1 MRSRTYDIKTC
12 LPWKYFDNLCVVCE
26 TKAETME
33 HFLSCSSYENV
44 AQEHN
49 WKAILENRQFEI
61 ANIVKARQKYRK
73 NIIDK
78 YEAGHL
84 QVSSGSRQ
92 FLSSVIHIF
101 TFVCHFCNYID

>member
-1 MRSRTYDIKTC
+1 MISRTYDIKAW

-33 HFLSCSSYENV
+33 HFLTCSSYKKV

-49 WKAILENRQFEI
+49 WKTMLENNTDRQFEI

-73 NIIDK
+73 YIIDI

-84 QVSSGSRQ
+84 QVFSGSKKVQ
-92 FLSSVIHIF
+92 KPL
-101 TFVCHFCNYID
+101 FCFRWV